1 MWSWGL
7 TDLFFLVSKW
17 YEAHK
22 KYFSENGESGLIYL
36 KETNYTENLAAIE
49 KMIHR
54 LEADQHLIRKIDAW
68 PTQFK
73 DFLSYDNPNFDWAD
87 LDEDLFHEK
96 LSHFLFSPMGAKYR
110 IMFKFA
116 RPLECGKPAP
126 RVLVTCM
133 EFSHVMY
140 QSASEWVPA
149 YDRTNQILL
158 QANISMI
165 NSDQPAAIPVAV
177 RYSNWVTDKIIQRE
191 LYQNIGSASVAMFL
205 TVLVFLGTFRGA
217 ALIIFC
223 VLGTIVEV
231 AGFMYFMGLTIN
243 VITCNTLVISIGLC
257 VDFSAHIAHGFISRP
272 GSRDERMISTV
283 TEIGPAVMNGGLSTL
298 LAFIL
303 LSTSKSYVFMSFFKI
318 FFLICIFGLYHGLI
332 ALPVLLSL
340 IGPVSQH
347 SVQPAPASQSDKTE
361 EEIELRLG
369 DKLALS

>member
-1 MWSWGL
+1 
-7 TDLFFLVSKW
+7 
-17 YEAHK
+17 
-22 KYFSENGESGLIYL
+22 
-36 KETNYTENLAAIE
+36 
-49 KMIHR
+49 MIHR
-54 LEADQHLIRKIDAW
+54 LQADQNLIRKIDAW
-68 PTQFK
+68 PVKFK
-73 DFLSYDNPNFDWAD
+73 DFLSYDNPDFEWTE

-116 RPLECGKPAP
+116 APLECGKPAP

-140 QSASEWVPA
+140 QSASEWIPA

-158 QANISMI
+158 QSNITVI

-257 VDFSAHIAHGFISRP
+257 VDFSAHIAHGFISRL

-332 ALPVLLSL
+332 ALPVFLSL
-340 IGPVSQH
+340 LGPLSQH
-347 SVQPAPASQSDKTE
+347 SAQPPEPEPSSQSQKTE

>member
-1 MWSWGL
+1 
-7 TDLFFLVSKW
+7 
-17 YEAHK
+17 
-22 KYFSENGESGLIYL
+22 
-36 KETNYTENLAAIE
+36 
-49 KMIHR
+49 MIHR
-54 LEADQHLIRKIDAW
+54 LEAEQHLIRKIDAW
-68 PTQFK
+68 PVQFK
-73 DFLSYDNPNFDWAD
+73 DFLSYDNPSFDWTD
-87 LDEDLFHEK
+87 LDDNLFHEK
-96 LSHFLFSPMGAKYR
+96 LSHFLFSPSGAKYR

-116 RPLECGKPAP
+116 EALECGEPAP

-140 QSASEWVPA
+140 KSASEWVPA
-149 YDRTNQILL
+149 YDRINQILL
-158 QANISMI
+158 QSNITVI
-165 NSDQPAAIPVAV
+165 NSDQSAAIPVAV

-205 TVLVFLGTFRGA
+205 TVLLFLGTFRGA

-257 VDFSAHIAHGFISRP
+257 VDFSAHIAHGFISRS

-283 TEIGPAVMNGGLSTL
+283 TEVGPAVMNGGLSTL

-318 FFLICIFGLYHGLI
+318 FFLICIFGLYYGLI
-332 ALPVLLSL
+332 ALPVFLSL
-340 IGPVSQH
+340 LGPVSQH
-347 SVQPAPASQSDKTE
+347 SVQPVVPTSQSDKTE

-369 DKLALS
+369 DKLTLS